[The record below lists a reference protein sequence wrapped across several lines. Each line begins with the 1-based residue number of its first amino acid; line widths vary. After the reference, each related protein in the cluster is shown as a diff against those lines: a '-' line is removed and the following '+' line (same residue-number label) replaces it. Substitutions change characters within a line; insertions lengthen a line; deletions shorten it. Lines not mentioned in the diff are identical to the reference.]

1 MATSPKHRDLA
12 ALLPIA
18 GAFLFM
24 SPLILAFNSIRLV
37 FGLPVIALYIFGVW
51 LLLILGAALLARH
64 LSEEETVLPRSE
76 APADRD

>member
-12 ALLPIA
+12 ALLPII

-51 LLLILGAALLARH
+51 LLLILGAALLSRH
-64 LSEEETVLPRSE
+64 LSDEDIVSPRSD
-76 APADRD
+76 AAADND